1 MRGAAPRLA
10 GPVVTVLGVS
20 CGGGNEGGPSLR
32 EGDRAPVFTLPSAV
46 GENVALSDFA
56 GAKPALLYF
65 SMGPG

>member
-1 MRGAAPRLA
+1 MAPHRVLL
-10 GPVVTVLGVS
+10 VLSLMFLGVACDGTS
-20 CGGGNEGGPSLR
+20 EDGPSLS
-32 EGDRAPVFTLPSAV
+32 EGDRAPAFTLPSGA

>member
-1 MRGAAPRLA
+1 VAPHRVFLVLSMMFLGAACDGTSED
-10 GPVVTVLGVS
+10 GPALS
-20 CGGGNEGGPSLR
+20 
-32 EGDRAPVFTLPSAV
+32 EGDRAPAFTLPAAA

>member
-1 MRGAAPRLA
+1 MAPHRVLLVLA
-10 GPVVTVLGVS
+10 LMFLGFACDRTS
-20 CGGGNEGGPSLR
+20 EDGPSLS
-32 EGDRAPVFTLPSAV
+32 EGDRAPAFTLPAAA